1 MKEKEFVEEKVAD
14 ENKSALDNEQGYSMA
29 YNITM
34 VSAIATVAM
43 FVIGTALYLTIV
55 G

>member
-1 MKEKEFVEEKVAD
+1 MEEKEVLVEEEKNVLED
-14 ENKSALDNEQGYSMA
+14 EQGFSMA

-43 FVIGTALYLTIV
+43 FVLGTALYLTIV